1 MESVVLNKK
10 DLDLSDITLEV
21 RAWKN

>member
-21 RAWKN
+21 REWKN